1 MTYRPGGSVRGMAWA
16 VPFVILPLGRLIL
29 VCAAYAWHSA
39 LSWNNNQILLLE
51 RGMVLG
57 NPVLD
62 LAIKLLRLD
71 EDLLSWSAAL

>member
-1 MTYRPGGSVRGMAWA
+1 MYFRETQWPGLY
-16 VPFVILPLGRLIL
+16 PFVILTLGSPDPSLRRLCVAFGPVL
-29 VCAAYAWHSA
+29 EQP
-39 LSWNNNQILLLE
+39 NLLLE

-71 EDLLSWSAAL
+71 EDLLCFVSK